1 MCFIALCA
9 FRVYSLG
16 SLMSETPAR
25 IDDEIDLFELFI
37 TLWEGKWTIITA
49 TVGATIL
56 GTLYSM
62 ALPNS
67 YSGTT
72 FVRAAQPSA
81 FTRYTFLSEAIKSLS
96 ETEKSLSETDRAVL
110 SGDFN
115 YKIDDKFV
123 FDAFISEFNDLEE
136 VIQTLRSDGSVIQEL
151 SEIEE
156 SEREGFIISRAKQ
169 FEIVPPEKDEIQT
182 ELRFTWGDIDA
193 GKRIFETSL
202 QLVLTNVN
210 ATLAQDIDQ
219 FVQGAQSKLTI
230 KIENANLQKDIIKE
244 GIRLADNQKLLFLAE
259 QATIA
264 RELGVAAAASKELMA
279 KADLQN
285 TQGLLSTQESGLSLS
300 VTSSLPFYM
309 RGYKAIEKEIALIQ
323 ARSSEDRMAL
333 SDEYAQVQQDIYA
346 LENDVSISRLVGA
359 RQMIDTDDPRRWVL
373 FNLNLAEV
381 TSEKKTN
388 LILALSVVL
397 GGFIGMC
404 FVLIRSAV
412 RKRKLNHVI

>member
-1 MCFIALCA
+1 
-9 FRVYSLG
+9 
-16 SLMSETPAR
+16 MSETPAR

-49 TVGATIL
+49 TVGAAIL

-96 ETEKSLSETDRAVL
+96 ETDRVDRAVL

-136 VIQTLRSDGSVIQEL
+136 VIQTLRGDESVVQEL

-169 FEIVPPEKDEIQT
+169 FQIIPPQKDETQT
-182 ELRFTWGDIDA
+182 ELRFTWGDVDA
-193 GKRIFETSL
+193 SKQIFETSL
-202 QLVLTNVN
+202 QLVLANVK
-210 ATLAQDIDQ
+210 ATLAKDIDHYA
-219 FVQGAQSKLTI
+219 QGAQSRLTI
-230 KIENANLQKDIIKE
+230 KIENATLKKDVIKE
-244 GIRLADNQKLLFLAE
+244 GIRLADRKRLLFLAE

-264 RELGVAAAASKELMA
+264 RELGVAAAASKKLMA
-279 KADLQN
+279 TTDVQN
-285 TQGLLSTQESGLSLS
+285 TQGLISTQENELSLS

-309 RGYKAIEKEIALIQ
+309 RGYKAIEMEMSLIQ
-323 ARSSEDRMAL
+323 ARSPEDRLAF
-333 SDEYAQVQQDIYA
+333 SNEYAQVQQEIYA
-346 LENDVSISRLVGA
+346 LEHDASVSRLLAA
-359 RQMIDTDDPRRWVL
+359 RQMIDTDDPTRWVL
-373 FNLNLAEV
+373 FNLNLAKI
-381 TSEKKTN
+381 TSNKKTI
-388 LILALSVVL
+388 LILALSLIL
-397 GGFIGMC
+397 GGMIGAI

-412 RKRKLNHVI
+412 RKRKPSHDT